1 MKPLPLSA
9 ASAALA
15 LFVSMLWGGNVVAIK
30 LGLGAIPPFWSAFWR
45 FLAAAPAVYLWA
57 RLRGAPLAPEPGE
70 SRALWAL
77 AAMFAAQICCLNVGV
92 QATSPAY
99 AVVLLNSHPVFTN
112 LYGHFFAS
120 EEKLTAGRLLGLAL
134 SVAGMVVVAVG
145 DPDEALAP
153 RPLLGAVLTIVS
165 ANLLALRVIQTRR
178 MVQSMHPVKP
188 VFWQMMGGL
197 PMFLAAA
204 AVFEPPTLQPLD
216 WRPVAAILYQGPVIG
231 GFCFICWTTLL
242 RTHSAGSLSLFGF
255 TVPFFGVALSLLLF
269 GEKIGGH
276 LIAGA
281 ALVTAGI
288 LVATRRRPARPAD
301 IRETEVVEIS
311 PSRPDSTR

>member
-15 LFVSMLWGGNVVAIK
+15 LFVSVLWGGNVVAIK
-30 LGLGAIPPFWSAFWR
+30 LGLAAIPPFWSAFWR

-57 RLRGAPLAPEPGE
+57 RLRGAPLGPEPGE
-70 SRALWAL
+70 GRALWAL

-120 EEKLTAGRLLGLAL
+120 EEKLSAGRLLGLAL
-134 SVAGMVVVAVG
+134 SVAGLVVVAVG
-145 DPDEALAP
+145 DPDEGLAP
-153 RPLLGAVLTIVS
+153 RPLLGAALTIVS
-165 ANLLALRVIQTRR
+165 ANLLALRVIYTRR

-204 AVFEPPTLQPLD
+204 ALVEPPTLQPLD

-242 RTHSAGSLSLFGF
+242 KTHSAGSLSMFGF
-255 TVPFFGVALSLLLF
+255 TVPFFGVGLSLLLF
-269 GEKIGGH
+269 GEKIGPH
-276 LIAGA
+276 LLAGA
-281 ALVTAGI
+281 ALVTVGI
-288 LVATRRRPARPAD
+288 VVATRRAPAPPPG
-301 IRETEVVEIS
+301 IREAAPIKIS
-311 PSRPDSTR
+311 SSEPRADR